1 MRIIILRVEYR
12 GCWRHMTY
20 DIPPVVVVV
29 APPPVHPLPHHVGD
43 ELAAPG
49 KLAAQLRVAT
59 IAQNP
64 E

>member
-1 MRIIILRVEYR
+1 MAAGDTLHITHYTLHITHY
-12 GCWRHMTY
+12 T
-20 DIPPVVVVV
+20 PPVVVVV
-29 APPPVHPLPHHVGD
+29 APAPVHPLPHHVGD